1 MQWSYA
7 NSFEYKMQ
15 ITKHK
20 NASFSLFL
28 EPLAFFTPYGSACSL
43 LSPTCSLSLSLSL
56 SLLIFGLFCLNSAN
70 LSSQFYTVLKN
81 KVTTNISAN
90 IVAFLFFLGSEKKIL
105 LQHITF
111 AESLSLA
118 APKGLKLLKEVH
130 F

>member
-1 MQWSYA
+1 
-7 NSFEYKMQ
+7 MQ

-43 LSPTCSLSLSLSL
+43 LSPTCSL

-105 LQHITF
+105 LQHITS

-118 APKGLKLLKEVH
+118 PPKGLKLLKEVH

>member
-1 MQWSYA
+1 
-7 NSFEYKMQ
+7 MQ

-43 LSPTCSLSLSLSL
+43 LSPTCSLSL
-56 SLLIFGLFCLNSAN
+56 LIFGLFYLNSAN
-70 LSSQFYTVLKN
+70 LSGQFYTVLKN

-90 IVAFLFFLGSEKKIL
+90 IVVFLFFLGSEKKIL
-105 LQHITF
+105 LQHITS

-118 APKGLKLLKEVH
+118 PPKGLKLLKEVH

>member
-20 NASFSLFL
+20 NPSLSFSS
-28 EPLAFFTPYGSACSL
+28 PLPSL
-43 LSPTCSLSLSLSL
+43 RPMVLSSLCCHLLALSLSL
-56 SLLIFGLFCLNSAN
+56 SLLVFGLFCSNSAN

-105 LQHITF
+105 LQHITS

-118 APKGLKLLKEVH
+118 PPKGLKLLKEVH

>member
-1 MQWSYA
+1 MLPSL
-7 NSFEYKMQ
+7 
-15 ITKHK
+15 
-20 NASFSLFL
+20 SFSS
-28 EPLAFFTPYGSACSL
+28 PLPSL
-43 LSPTCSLSLSLSL
+43 RPMVLPALCCHLLALSLSL

-105 LQHITF
+105 LQHITS

>member
-1 MQWSYA
+1 
-7 NSFEYKMQ
+7 MQ

-20 NASFSLFL
+20 NPSLSFSS
-28 EPLAFFTPYGSACSL
+28 PLPSL
-43 LSPTCSLSLSLSL
+43 RPMVLPALCCHLLALSLSLSL
-56 SLLIFGLFCLNSAN
+56 SVLIFGLFCLNSAK

-105 LQHITF
+105 LQHITS

-118 APKGLKLLKEVH
+118 PPKGLKLLKEVH